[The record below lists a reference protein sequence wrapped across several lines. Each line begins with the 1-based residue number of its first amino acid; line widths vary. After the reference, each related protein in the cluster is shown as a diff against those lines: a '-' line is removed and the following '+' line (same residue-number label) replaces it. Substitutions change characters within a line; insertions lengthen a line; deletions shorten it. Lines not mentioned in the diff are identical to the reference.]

1 MKRVLT
7 LLLSLVMLLSGCA
20 QSKPV
25 SKASSDSSGR
35 PAASVTDSVSESYTP
50 RMTVWKDDVPQY
62 TSLNDTDLLAHVE
75 DLVYRDTVAVL
86 NSADYLVSDV
96 SAVYVSKEYL
106 EELDYNS
113 QSNIYFGYTLDEL
126 DAQFQGKRYVFTLGD
141 NGKTI
146 VQPLETI
153 DDNSTETMLKN
164 VAVGTGVILVCVTV
178 SSVTVTSAPAVS
190 VILAVS
196 AKTGAIG
203 ALSGGAMSGIPAGI
217 IRGIETGS
225 VEEALKTA
233 ALKGSEGFKWG
244 AISGALV
251 GGAKAE
257 TELIKEITQNGL
269 TKAQAVKVQFE
280 SGWPIDTICELHSID
295 EYNVYKAAGLKPV
308 MVNGKTALVQDI
320 DLNFVS
326 ELPDGTVVTN
336 LQRMQKGYAPLDP
349 ATGKYYQLHHIGQK
363 ADGTLAILKE
373 SEHQGNSSILNFAGK
388 DSEINR
394 TAFNKARKEFW
405 QYLGNV
411 VFA

>member
-1 MKRVLT
+1 MKRVLA

-20 QSKPV
+20 QSKPA
-25 SKASSDSSGR
+25 SKASSAS
-35 PAASVTDSVSESYTP
+35 SVTDSVSESYTP
-50 RMTVWKDDVPQY
+50 RMTVWQDDVPQY

-75 DLVYRDTVAVL
+75 DLVYRDTVSAL

-164 VAVGTGVILVCVTV
+164 VAIGTGVILVCVTV

-203 ALSGGAMSGIPAGI
+203 ALSGGAMSGIPAGV
-217 IRGIETGS
+217 IRGIETGN

-251 GGAKAE
+251 GGAKEAAA
-257 TELIKEITQNGL
+257 IKSITQSGL
-269 TKAQAVKVQFE
+269 TMNQAAAVQQK
-280 SGWPIDTICELHSID
+280 SHWPADTISELHSIE
-295 EYNVYKAAGLKPV
+295 EYNVYEKAGLKPV

-336 LQRMQKGYAPLDP
+336 LERMQKGYAPIDP

-373 SEHQGNSSILNFAGK
+373 AEHQGNSSILNFAGK
-388 DSEINR
+388 ESEINR
-394 TAFNKARKEFW
+394 GKFARPRKEFW

>member
-1 MKRVLT
+1 MKRVLA

-20 QSKPV
+20 QSKPA
-25 SKASSDSSGR
+25 SKASSASSGS
-35 PAASVTDSVSESYTP
+35 PADSVTDSVSESYTP
-50 RMTVWKDDVPQY
+50 RMTVWQDDVPQY
-62 TSLNDTDLLAHVE
+62 TSLNDTALLAHVE
-75 DLVYRDTVAVL
+75 DLVYRDTVSAL

-203 ALSGGAMSGIPAGI
+203 ALSGGAMGAIPAGI
-217 IRGIETGS
+217 VKGIQTGNM
-225 VEEALKTA
+225 EEALKAA
-233 ALKGSEGFKWG
+233 ALAGSEGFKWG
-244 AISGALV
+244 AISGALT
-251 GGAKAE
+251 GGAKEAVALKSM
-257 TELIKEITQNGL
+257 TKGGL
-269 TKAQAVKVQFE
+269 TMNQAASIQQT
-280 SGWPIDTICELHSID
+280 SHWPADVISEFHSVD
-295 EYNVYKAAGLKPV
+295 EYKVYEKAGLKPA

-320 DLNFVS
+320 DLNFKS
-326 ELPDGTVVTN
+326 TLPDGTEVTN
-336 LQRMQKGYAPLDP
+336 LERMQRGYAPLDP
-349 ATGKYYQLHHIGQK
+349 ATEKAYQLHHVGQK
-363 ADGTLAILKE
+363 SDGTLAILKE
-373 SEHQGNSSILNFAGK
+373 AEHQGNSSILNFAGK
-388 DSEINR
+388 ESEIDR
-394 TAFNKARKEFW
+394 DAFNKTRKEFW

>member
-1 MKRVLT
+1 MKRVLA

-20 QSKPV
+20 QSKPA
-25 SKASSDSSGR
+25 SKASSASSGS
-35 PAASVTDSVSESYTP
+35 PADSVTDSVSESYTP
-50 RMTVWKDDVPQY
+50 RMTVWQDDVPQY
-62 TSLNDTDLLAHVE
+62 TSLNDTALPAHVE
-75 DLVYRDTVAVL
+75 DLVYRDTVSAL

-96 SAVYVSKEYL
+96 SAVYMSKEYL

-203 ALSGGAMSGIPAGI
+203 ALSGGAMGAIPAGI
-217 IRGIETGS
+217 VKGIQTGNM
-225 VEEALKTA
+225 EEALKAA
-233 ALKGSEGFKWG
+233 ALAGSEGFKWG
-244 AISGALV
+244 AISGSLA
-251 GGAKAE
+251 GGAKEAVALKSM
-257 TELIKEITQNGL
+257 TKGGL
-269 TKAQAVKVQFE
+269 TMNQAASIQRA
-280 SGWPIDTICELHSID
+280 SHWPADVISEFHSVD
-295 EYNVYKAAGLKPV
+295 EYKVYEKAGLKPA

-320 DLNFVS
+320 DLNFKS
-326 ELPDGTVVTN
+326 TLPDGTEVTN
-336 LQRMQKGYAPLDP
+336 LERMQRGYAPLDP
-349 ATGKYYQLHHIGQK
+349 ATEKAYQLHHVGQK
-363 ADGTLAILKE
+363 SDGTLAILKE
-373 SEHQGNSSILNFAGK
+373 AEHQGNSSILNFAGK
-388 DSEINR
+388 ESEIDR
-394 TAFNKARKEFW
+394 DAFNKTRKEFW

>member
-1 MKRVLT
+1 MKRVLA

-20 QSKPV
+20 QSKPT
-25 SKASSDSSGR
+25 SKASSASSGS
-35 PAASVTDSVSESYTP
+35 PADSVTDSVSESYTP
-50 RMTVWKDDVPQY
+50 RMTVWQDDVPQY
-62 TSLNDTDLLAHVE
+62 TSLNDTALLAHVE
-75 DLVYRDTVAVL
+75 DLVYRDTVSAL

-203 ALSGGAMSGIPAGI
+203 ALSGGAMGAIPAGI
-217 IRGIETGS
+217 VKGIQTGNM
-225 VEEALKTA
+225 EEALKAA
-233 ALKGSEGFKWG
+233 ALAGSEGFKWG
-244 AISGALV
+244 AISGALT
-251 GGAKAE
+251 GGAKEAVALKSM
-257 TELIKEITQNGL
+257 TKGGL
-269 TKAQAVKVQFE
+269 TMNQAASIQQT
-280 SGWPIDTICELHSID
+280 SHWPADVISEFHSVD
-295 EYNVYKAAGLKPV
+295 EYKVYEKAGLKPA

-320 DLNFVS
+320 DLNFKS
-326 ELPDGTVVTN
+326 TLPDGTEVTN
-336 LQRMQKGYAPLDP
+336 LERMQRGYAPLDP
-349 ATGKYYQLHHIGQK
+349 ATENAYQLHHVGQK
-363 ADGTLAILKE
+363 SDGTLAILKE
-373 SEHQGNSSILNFAGK
+373 AEHQGNSSILNFAGK
-388 DSEINR
+388 ESEIDR
-394 TAFNKARKEFW
+394 DAFNKTRKEFW

>member
-1 MKRVLT
+1 MKRVLA

-20 QSKPV
+20 QSKPT
-25 SKASSDSSGR
+25 SKASSASSGS
-35 PAASVTDSVSESYTP
+35 PADSVTDSVSESYTP
-50 RMTVWKDDVPQY
+50 RMTVWQDDVPQY
-62 TSLNDTDLLAHVE
+62 TSLNDTALLAHVE
-75 DLVYRDTVAVL
+75 DLVYRDTVSAL

-203 ALSGGAMSGIPAGI
+203 ALSGGAMGAIPAGI
-217 IRGIETGS
+217 VKGIQTGNM
-225 VEEALKTA
+225 EEALKAA
-233 ALKGSEGFKWG
+233 ALAGSEGFKWG
-244 AISGALV
+244 AISGALT
-251 GGAKAE
+251 GGAKEAVALKSM
-257 TELIKEITQNGL
+257 TKGGL
-269 TKAQAVKVQFE
+269 TMNQAASIQQT
-280 SGWPIDTICELHSID
+280 SHWPADVISEFHSVD
-295 EYNVYKAAGLKPV
+295 EYKVYEKAGLKPA

-320 DLNFVS
+320 DLNFKS
-326 ELPDGTVVTN
+326 TLPDGTEVTN
-336 LQRMQKGYAPLDP
+336 LERMQRGYAPLDP
-349 ATGKYYQLHHIGQK
+349 ATEKAYQLHHVGQK
-363 ADGTLAILKE
+363 SDGTLAILKE
-373 SEHQGNSSILNFAGK
+373 AEHQGNSSILNFAGK
-388 DSEINR
+388 ESEIDR
-394 TAFNKARKEFW
+394 DAFNKTRKEFW

>member
-1 MKRVLT
+1 MKRILA
-7 LLLSLVMLLSGCA
+7 LLLSLVMLFSGCA
-20 QSKPV
+20 QSKPA
-25 SKASSDSSGR
+25 SKASSASTGSS
-35 PAASVTDSVSESYTP
+35 AASVTDSVSENHTP
-50 RMTVWKDDVPQY
+50 RMTDWQDDVPQY
-62 TSLNDTDLLAHVE
+62 TSLNDTELLAHVE
-75 DLVYRDTVAVL
+75 DLIYRDTVSAL

-164 VAVGTGVILVCVTV
+164 VAIGTGVILVCVTV

-196 AKTGAIG
+196 AKTGAV
-203 ALSGGAMSGIPAGI
+203 GAMSGIPAGI
-217 IRGIETGS
+217 IRGIETGN

-257 TELIKEITQNGL
+257 SALLKEITKNGL
-269 TKAQAVKVQFE
+269 TKKQAVKVQFE
-280 SGWPIDTICELHSID
+280 SGWPIDTISELHSIE
-295 EYNVYKAAGLKPV
+295 EYNVYKAAGLKPA
-308 MVNGKTALVQDI
+308 MINGKTALVQDI

-336 LQRMQKGYAPLDP
+336 LERMQKGYAPLDP
-349 ATGKYYQLHHIGQK
+349 ATEKAYQLHHIGQK
-363 ADGTLAILKE
+363 SDGTLAILKE
-373 SEHQGNSSILNFAGK
+373 AEHQGNSSILNIAGK
-388 DSEINR
+388 DSEIDRYAFAKTR
-394 TAFNKARKEFW
+394 TEFW
-405 QYLGNV
+405 QYLGNI

>member
-1 MKRVLT
+1 MKRVLA

-20 QSKPV
+20 QSKPA
-25 SKASSDSSGR
+25 SKASSASSGS
-35 PAASVTDSVSESYTP
+35 PADSVTDSVSESYTP

-62 TSLNDTDLLAHVE
+62 TSLNDTALLAHVE
-75 DLVYRDTVAVL
+75 DLVYRDTVSAL

-141 NGKTI
+141 NGKII

-153 DDNSTETMLKN
+153 DDTSTETMLKN
-164 VAVGTGVILVCVTV
+164 VAVDTGVVLVCVTV
-178 SSVTVTSAPAVS
+178 STVTATSAPAVS

-251 GGAKAE
+251 GGAKEAVA
-257 TELIKEITQNGL
+257 IKSMTQTGL
-269 TKAQAVKVQFE
+269 TMNQAAVIQQR
-280 SGWPIDTICELHSID
+280 SHWPADTISELHSIE
-295 EYNVYKAAGLKPV
+295 EYNVYEKAGLKPV

-336 LQRMQKGYAPLDP
+336 LQRMQQGYAPIDP
-349 ATGKYYQLHHIGQK
+349 ATDKYYQLHHIGQK

-373 SEHQGNSSILNFAGK
+373 AEHQGNSSILNFAGK
-388 DSEINR
+388 DSEIDR
-394 TAFNKARKEFW
+394 VAFNKTRKEFW

>member
-1 MKRVLT
+1 MKRVLA

-25 SKASSDSSGR
+25 SKASSDSSGS

-75 DLVYRDTVAVL
+75 DLVYRDTVAAL

-164 VAVGTGVILVCVTV
+164 VVIGTGVILVCVTV

-196 AKTGAIG
+196 AKTSAIG

-217 IRGIETGS
+217 IRGIETGN

-251 GGAKAE
+251 GGAKEVQALKSL
-257 TELIKEITQNGL
+257 TKSGL
-269 TKAQAVKVQFE
+269 TMNQAAAIQQQ
-280 SGWPIDTICELHSID
+280 SHWPADTIAELHSSD
-295 EYNVYKAAGLKPV
+295 EYNVYEKAGLKPA

-349 ATGKYYQLHHIGQK
+349 ATGKYYQLHHIG
-363 ADGTLAILKE
+363 
-373 SEHQGNSSILNFAGK
+373 
-388 DSEINR
+388 
-394 TAFNKARKEFW
+394 
-405 QYLGNV
+405 
-411 VFA
+411 

>member
-1 MKRVLT
+1 MKRVLA

-20 QSKPV
+20 QPKPASKT
-25 SKASSDSSGR
+25 SSASSGS
-35 PAASVTDSVSESYTP
+35 PAASVADSVSESYTP
-50 RMTVWKDDVPQY
+50 RMTVWQDDVPRY

-75 DLVYRDTVAVL
+75 DLVYRDTVSAL

-164 VAVGTGVILVCVTV
+164 VAIGTGVILVCVTV
-178 SSVTVTSAPAVS
+178 SSVTVSSAPAIS

-203 ALSGGAMSGIPAGI
+203 ALSGGAMSGIPAGV
-217 IRGIETGS
+217 IRGIETGN

-233 ALKGSEGFKWG
+233 AMKGSEGFKWG

-251 GGAKAE
+251 GGAKEAAAIKSITQSGLTMNQAAAIQQRSHWPAE
-257 TELIKEITQNGL
+257 TI
-269 TKAQAVKVQFE
+269 
-280 SGWPIDTICELHSID
+280 SELHSIE
-295 EYNVYKAAGLKPV
+295 EYNVYEKAGLKPV

-336 LQRMQKGYAPLDP
+336 LERMQKGYAPIDP
-349 ATGKYYQLHHIGQK
+349 ATEKAYQLHHIGQK
-363 ADGTLAILKE
+363 SDGTLAILKE
-373 SEHQGNSSILNFAGK
+373 AEHQGNSSILNIVGK
-388 DSEINR
+388 DSEIDR
-394 TAFNKARKEFW
+394 YAFGKTRKEFW

>member
-1 MKRVLT
+1 MKRVLA
-7 LLLSLVMLLSGCA
+7 LLLSLVMMLSGCA
-20 QSKPV
+20 QSKPA
-25 SKASSDSSGR
+25 SKASSTSSGS

-50 RMTVWKDDVPQY
+50 RMTVWQDDVPQY
-62 TSLNDTDLLAHVE
+62 TSLNDTALLAHVE
-75 DLVYRDTVAVL
+75 DLVYRDTVSAL

-141 NGKTI
+141 NGKTV

-244 AISGALV
+244 AISGSLV
-251 GGAKAE
+251 GGAKEAVA
-257 TELIKEITQNGL
+257 IKSMTRTGL
-269 TKAQAVKVQFE
+269 TMNQAAAIQQR
-280 SGWPIDTICELHSID
+280 SHWPADTISELHSIE
-295 EYNVYKAAGLKPV
+295 EYNVYEKAGLKPV

-336 LQRMQKGYAPLDP
+336 LQRMQQGYAPIDP

-373 SEHQGNSSILNFAGK
+373 AEHQGNSSILNFAGK

-394 TAFNKARKEFW
+394 AAFNKTRKEFW

>member
-1 MKRVLT
+1 MKRVLA

-20 QSKPV
+20 QSKPA
-25 SKASSDSSGR
+25 SKASSASSGS

-50 RMTVWKDDVPQY
+50 RMTVWQDDVPQY
-62 TSLNDTDLLAHVE
+62 TSLNDTNLLAHVE
-75 DLVYRDTVAVL
+75 DLVYRDTVASL

-164 VAVGTGVILVCVTV
+164 VAIGTGVILVCVTV

-203 ALSGGAMSGIPAGI
+203 ALSGGAMSGIPAGV
-217 IRGIETGS
+217 IRGIETGN

-251 GGAKAE
+251 GGAKEAAA
-257 TELIKEITQNGL
+257 IKSITQSGL
-269 TKAQAVKVQFE
+269 TMNQAAAVQKK
-280 SGWPIDTICELHSID
+280 SHWPADTISELHSIE
-295 EYNVYKAAGLKPV
+295 EYNVYEKAGLKPV

-320 DLNFVS
+320 DLNFKS

-349 ATGKYYQLHHIGQK
+349 ATGKYYQLHHVGQK

-373 SEHQGNSSILNFAGK
+373 AEHQGNSSILNFADK

-394 TAFNKARKEFW
+394 TAFNKTRKEFW
-405 QYLGNV
+405 KYLGNV

>member
-1 MKRVLT
+1 MKRVLA

-20 QSKPV
+20 QSKPA
-25 SKASSDSSGR
+25 SKASSASSGS
-35 PAASVTDSVSESYTP
+35 PADSVTNSVSESYTP
-50 RMTVWKDDVPQY
+50 RMTVWQDDVPQY
-62 TSLNDTDLLAHVE
+62 TSLNDTALLAHVE
-75 DLVYRDTVAVL
+75 DLVYRDTVSAL

-203 ALSGGAMSGIPAGI
+203 ALSGGAMGAIPAGI
-217 IRGIETGS
+217 VKGIQTGNM
-225 VEEALKTA
+225 EEALKA
-233 ALKGSEGFKWG
+233 ATLAGSEGFKWG
-244 AISGALV
+244 AISGSLA
-251 GGAKAE
+251 GGAKEAVALKSM
-257 TELIKEITQNGL
+257 TKGGL
-269 TKAQAVKVQFE
+269 TMNQAASIQQT
-280 SGWPIDTICELHSID
+280 SHWPADVISEFHSVD
-295 EYNVYKAAGLKPV
+295 EYKVYEKAGLKPA

-320 DLNFVS
+320 DLNFKS
-326 ELPDGTVVTN
+326 TLPDGTEVTN
-336 LQRMQKGYAPLDP
+336 LERMQRGYAPLDP
-349 ATGKYYQLHHIGQK
+349 ATENAYQLHHVGQK
-363 ADGTLAILKE
+363 SDGTLAILKE
-373 SEHQGNSSILNFAGK
+373 AEHQGNSSILNFAGK
-388 DSEINR
+388 ESEIDR
-394 TAFNKARKEFW
+394 DAFNKTRKEFW

>member
-1 MKRVLT
+1 MKRVLA

-20 QSKPV
+20 QSKPA
-25 SKASSDSSGR
+25 SKASSAS
-35 PAASVTDSVSESYTP
+35 SVTDSVSESYTP
-50 RMTVWKDDVPQY
+50 CMTVWQDDVPQY

-75 DLVYRDTVAVL
+75 DLVYRDTVSAL

-153 DDNSTETMLKN
+153 DDNSTGTMLKN
-164 VAVGTGVILVCVTV
+164 VAIGTGVILVCVTV

-203 ALSGGAMSGIPAGI
+203 ALSGGAMSGIPAGV
-217 IRGIETGS
+217 IRGIETGN

-251 GGAKAE
+251 GGAKEAAA
-257 TELIKEITQNGL
+257 IKSITQSGL
-269 TKAQAVKVQFE
+269 TMNQAAAVQQK
-280 SGWPIDTICELHSID
+280 SHWPADTISELHSIE
-295 EYNVYKAAGLKPV
+295 EYNVYEKAGLKPV

-320 DLNFVS
+320 DLNFKS

-349 ATGKYYQLHHIGQK
+349 ATGKYYQLHHVGQK

-373 SEHQGNSSILNFAGK
+373 AEHQGNSSILNFAGK
-388 DSEINR
+388 DSEIDR
-394 TAFNKARKEFW
+394 YAFGKTRKEFW

>member
-1 MKRVLT
+1 MKRVLA

-20 QSKPV
+20 QSKPA
-25 SKASSDSSGR
+25 SKASSAS
-35 PAASVTDSVSESYTP
+35 SVTDSVSESYTP
-50 RMTVWKDDVPQY
+50 RMTVWQDDVPQY

-75 DLVYRDTVAVL
+75 DLVYRDTVSAL

-153 DDNSTETMLKN
+153 DDNTTETMLKN
-164 VAVGTGVILVCVTV
+164 VAIGTGVILVCVTV

-203 ALSGGAMSGIPAGI
+203 ALSGGAMSGIPAGV
-217 IRGIETGS
+217 IRGIETGN

-269 TKAQAVKVQFE
+269 TKAQAVKIQFE

-326 ELPDGTVVTN
+326 ELSDGTVVTN
-336 LQRMQKGYAPLDP
+336 LERMQKGYAPIDP

-373 SEHQGNSSILNFAGK
+373 AEHQGNSSILNFAGK
-388 DSEINR
+388 ESEINR
-394 TAFNKARKEFW
+394 GKFARPRKEFW

>member
-1 MKRVLT
+1 MKRVLA

-25 SKASSDSSGR
+25 SKASSASSGS
-35 PAASVTDSVSESYTP
+35 PAASVTDSLSESYTP

-75 DLVYRDTVAVL
+75 DLVYRDTVSSL

-203 ALSGGAMSGIPAGI
+203 ALSGSAISGIPAGI

-349 ATGKYYQLHHIGQK
+349 ATEKAYQLHHVGQK
-363 ADGTLAILKE
+363 SDGTLAILKE
-373 SEHQGNSSILNFAGK
+373 AEHQGNSSILNTAGK
-388 DSEINR
+388 VSEIDR
-394 TAFNKARKEFW
+394 GKFAKPRKEFW

>member
-1 MKRVLT
+1 MKRVLA

-20 QSKPV
+20 QSKPA
-25 SKASSDSSGR
+25 SKASSAS
-35 PAASVTDSVSESYTP
+35 SVTDSVSESYTP
-50 RMTVWKDDVPQY
+50 RMTVWQDDVPQY

-75 DLVYRDTVAVL
+75 DLVYRDTVSAL

-153 DDNSTETMLKN
+153 DDNTTETMLKN
-164 VAVGTGVILVCVTV
+164 VAIGTGVILVCVTV

-203 ALSGGAMSGIPAGI
+203 ALSGGAMSGISAGV
-217 IRGIETGS
+217 IRGIETGN

-233 ALKGSEGFKWG
+233 ARKGSEGFKWG

-251 GGAKAE
+251 GGAKEAAA
-257 TELIKEITQNGL
+257 IKSITQSGL
-269 TKAQAVKVQFE
+269 TMNQAAAVQQK
-280 SGWPIDTICELHSID
+280 SHWPADTISELHSIE
-295 EYNVYKAAGLKPV
+295 EYNVYEKAGLKPV

-336 LQRMQKGYAPLDP
+336 LERMQKGYAPIDP

-373 SEHQGNSSILNFAGK
+373 AEHQGNSSILNFAGK
-388 DSEINR
+388 ESEINR
-394 TAFNKARKEFW
+394 GKFARPRKEFW

>member
-1 MKRVLT
+1 MKRVLA

-20 QSKPV
+20 QSKPA
-25 SKASSDSSGR
+25 SKTSSASSGS
-35 PAASVTDSVSESYTP
+35 PAASVADSVSESYTP
-50 RMTVWKDDVPQY
+50 RMTVWQDDVPQY
-62 TSLNDTDLLAHVE
+62 TSLNDTNLLAHVE
-75 DLVYRDTVAVL
+75 DLVYRDTVSSL

-164 VAVGTGVILVCVTV
+164 VAIGTGVILVCVTV
-178 SSVTVTSAPAVS
+178 SSVTVSSAPAIS

-203 ALSGGAMSGIPAGI
+203 ALSGGAMSGIPAGV
-217 IRGIETGS
+217 IRGIETGN

-233 ALKGSEGFKWG
+233 AMKGSEGFKWG

-251 GGAKAE
+251 GGAKEAAAIKSITQSGLTMNQAAAIQQRSHWPAE
-257 TELIKEITQNGL
+257 TI
-269 TKAQAVKVQFE
+269 
-280 SGWPIDTICELHSID
+280 SELHSIE
-295 EYNVYKAAGLKPV
+295 EYNVYEKAGLKPV

-336 LQRMQKGYAPLDP
+336 LERMQKGYAPIDP
-349 ATGKYYQLHHIGQK
+349 ATEKAYQLHHIGQK
-363 ADGTLAILKE
+363 SDGTLAILKE
-373 SEHQGNSSILNFAGK
+373 AEHQGNSSILNIVGK
-388 DSEINR
+388 DSEIDR
-394 TAFNKARKEFW
+394 YAFGKTRKEFW

>member
-1 MKRVLT
+1 MKRVLA

-20 QSKPV
+20 QSKPA
-25 SKASSDSSGR
+25 SKASSASSGS
-35 PAASVTDSVSESYTP
+35 PADSVTDSVSESYTP
-50 RMTVWKDDVPQY
+50 RMTVWQDDVPQY
-62 TSLNDTDLLAHVE
+62 TSLNDTALLAHVE
-75 DLVYRDTVAVL
+75 DLVYRDTVSAL

-96 SAVYVSKEYL
+96 SAAYVSKEYL
-106 EELDYNS
+106 EELSYNS

-203 ALSGGAMSGIPAGI
+203 ALSGGAMGAIPAGI
-217 IRGIETGS
+217 VKGIQTGNM
-225 VEEALKTA
+225 EEALKAA
-233 ALKGSEGFKWG
+233 ALAGSEGFKWG
-244 AISGALV
+244 AISGALT
-251 GGAKAE
+251 GGAKEAAALKSM
-257 TELIKEITQNGL
+257 TKGGL
-269 TKAQAVKVQFE
+269 TMNQAASIQRA
-280 SGWPIDTICELHSID
+280 SHWPADVISEFHSVD
-295 EYNVYKAAGLKPV
+295 EYKVYEKAGLKPA

-320 DLNFVS
+320 DLNFKS
-326 ELPDGTVVTN
+326 ALPDGTEVTN
-336 LQRMQKGYAPLDP
+336 LERMQRGYAPLDP
-349 ATGKYYQLHHIGQK
+349 ATEKAYQLHHVGQK

-373 SEHQGNSSILNFAGK
+373 AEHQGNSSILNFAGK
-388 DSEINR
+388 ESEIDR
-394 TAFNKARKEFW
+394 DAFNKTRKEFW

>member
-1 MKRVLT
+1 MKRILA
-7 LLLSLVMLLSGCA
+7 LLLGLSMLLSGCA
-20 QSKPV
+20 QSKPTSKV
-25 SKASSDSSGR
+25 SPVSSENS
-35 PAASVTDSVSESYTP
+35 AAAVTDSASEGYTS

-62 TSLNDTDLLAHVE
+62 SSLNDTGLLVHME
-75 DLVYRDTVAVL
+75 DLVYRDTISSL

-106 EELDYNS
+106 EELSYNS

-153 DDNSTETMLKN
+153 ADNSTETMLKN
-164 VAVGTGVILVCVTV
+164 VAIGTGIILISVTV
-178 SSVTVTSAPAVS
+178 SSVTATSAPAVS

-203 ALSGGAMSGIPAGI
+203 ALSGSAISGIPAGI
-217 IRGIETGS
+217 IRGIQTGS
-225 VEEALKTA
+225 MEEALKTA
-233 ALKGSEGFKWG
+233 TMKGSEGFKWG

-269 TKAQAVKVQFE
+269 TKTQAVKIQFE

-295 EYNVYKAAGLKPV
+295 EYNVYKSAGLKPV

-326 ELPDGTVVTN
+326 ELPDGTTVTN
-336 LQRMQKGYAPLDP
+336 LERMQKGYAPLDP
-349 ATGKYYQLHHIGQK
+349 ATEKAYQLHHVGQK
-363 ADGTLAILKE
+363 SDGTLAILKE
-373 SEHQGNSSILNFAGK
+373 AEHQGNSSVLNIAGK
-388 DSEINR
+388 ESEIDR
-394 TAFNKARKEFW
+394 DAFNKTRKEFW
-405 QYLGNV
+405 KYLGNV

>member
-1 MKRVLT
+1 MKRVLA

-20 QSKPV
+20 QSKPA
-25 SKASSDSSGR
+25 SKASSAS
-35 PAASVTDSVSESYTP
+35 SVTDSVSESYTP
-50 RMTVWKDDVPQY
+50 RMTVWQDDVPQY

-75 DLVYRDTVAVL
+75 DLVYRDTVSAL

-106 EELDYNS
+106 EEMDYNS

-164 VAVGTGVILVCVTV
+164 VAIGTGVILVCVTV

-203 ALSGGAMSGIPAGI
+203 ALSGGAMSGIPAGV
-217 IRGIETGS
+217 IRGIETGN

-251 GGAKAE
+251 GGAKEAAA
-257 TELIKEITQNGL
+257 IKSITQSGL
-269 TKAQAVKVQFE
+269 TMNQAAAVQQK
-280 SGWPIDTICELHSID
+280 SHWPADTISELHSIE
-295 EYNVYKAAGLKPV
+295 EYNVYEKAGLKPV

-326 ELPDGTVVTN
+326 ELSDGTVVTN
-336 LQRMQKGYAPLDP
+336 LERMQKGYAPIDP

-373 SEHQGNSSILNFAGK
+373 AEHQGNSSILNFAGK
-388 DSEINR
+388 ESEINR
-394 TAFNKARKEFW
+394 GKFARPRKEFW

>member
-1 MKRVLT
+1 MKRVLA

-20 QSKPV
+20 QSKPA
-25 SKASSDSSGR
+25 SKASSASSGS
-35 PAASVTDSVSESYTP
+35 PADSVTDSVSESYTP
-50 RMTVWKDDVPQY
+50 RMTVWQDDVPQY
-62 TSLNDTDLLAHVE
+62 TSLNDTALLAHVE
-75 DLVYRDTVAVL
+75 DLVYRDTVSAL

-203 ALSGGAMSGIPAGI
+203 ALSGGAMGAIPAGI
-217 IRGIETGS
+217 VKGIQTGNM
-225 VEEALKTA
+225 EEALKAA
-233 ALKGSEGFKWG
+233 ALAGSEGFKWG
-244 AISGALV
+244 AISGSLA
-251 GGAKAE
+251 GGAKEAVALKSM
-257 TELIKEITQNGL
+257 TKRGL
-269 TKAQAVKVQFE
+269 TMNQAASIQRA
-280 SGWPIDTICELHSID
+280 SHWPADVISEFHSVD
-295 EYNVYKAAGLKPV
+295 EYKVYEKAGLKPA

-320 DLNFVS
+320 DLNFKS
-326 ELPDGTVVTN
+326 TLPDGTEVTN
-336 LQRMQKGYAPLDP
+336 LERMQRGYAPLDP
-349 ATGKYYQLHHIGQK
+349 ATEKAYQLHHVGQK
-363 ADGTLAILKE
+363 SDGTLAILKE
-373 SEHQGNSSILNFAGK
+373 AEHQGNSSILNFAGK
-388 DSEINR
+388 ESEIDR
-394 TAFNKARKEFW
+394 DAFNKTRKEFW

>member
-1 MKRVLT
+1 MKRVLA

-20 QSKPV
+20 QSKPA
-25 SKASSDSSGR
+25 SKASSASSGS

-50 RMTVWKDDVPQY
+50 RMTVWQDDVPQY
-62 TSLNDTDLLAHVE
+62 TSLNDTALLAHVE
-75 DLVYRDTVAVL
+75 DLVYRDTVSSL

-164 VAVGTGVILVCVTV
+164 VAIGTGVILVCVTV
-178 SSVTVTSAPAVS
+178 SSVTATSAPAVS

-203 ALSGGAMSGIPAGI
+203 ALSGGAMSGIPAGV
-217 IRGIETGS
+217 IRGIETGN

-257 TELIKEITQNGL
+257 SVLLKEITKNGL
-269 TKAQAVKVQFE
+269 TKTQAVKVQFE
-280 SGWPIDTICELHSID
+280 SGWPIDTISELHSIE
-295 EYNVYKAAGLKPV
+295 EYNVYKAAGLKPAI
-308 MVNGKTALVQDI
+308 VNGKTALVQDI

-336 LQRMQKGYAPLDP
+336 LERMQKGYAPLDP
-349 ATGKYYQLHHIGQK
+349 ATEKAYQLHHIGQK
-363 ADGTLAILKE
+363 SDGTLAILKE
-373 SEHQGNSSILNFAGK
+373 ADHQGNSSILNIAGK
-388 DSEINR
+388 DSEIDR
-394 TAFNKARKEFW
+394 YAFGKTRKEFW

>member
-1 MKRVLT
+1 MKRVLA

-20 QSKPV
+20 QSKPA
-25 SKASSDSSGR
+25 SKASSAS
-35 PAASVTDSVSESYTP
+35 SVTDSVSESYTP
-50 RMTVWKDDVPQY
+50 RMTVWQDDVPQY

-75 DLVYRDTVAVL
+75 DLVYRDTVSAL

-164 VAVGTGVILVCVTV
+164 VAIGTGVILVCVTV

-203 ALSGGAMSGIPAGI
+203 ALSGGAMSGIPAGV
-217 IRGIETGS
+217 IRGIETGN

-269 TKAQAVKVQFE
+269 TKAQAVKIQFE

-326 ELPDGTVVTN
+326 ELSDGTVVTN
-336 LQRMQKGYAPLDP
+336 LERMQKGYAPIDP

-373 SEHQGNSSILNFAGK
+373 AEHQGNSSILNFAGK
-388 DSEINR
+388 ESEINR
-394 TAFNKARKEFW
+394 GKFARPRKEFW

>member
-1 MKRVLT
+1 MKRVLA

-20 QSKPV
+20 QSKPA
-25 SKASSDSSGR
+25 SKASSASADS
-35 PAASVTDSVSESYTP
+35 PATTVTDSVSESYTP

-75 DLVYRDTVAVL
+75 DLVYRDTVAAL

-153 DDNSTETMLKN
+153 DDTATETMLKN
-164 VAVGTGVILVCVTV
+164 VAVGTGVVLVCVTV
-178 SSVTVTSAPAVS
+178 STVTATSAPAVS
-190 VILAVS
+190 MILAVS

-217 IRGIETGS
+217 VRGIETGS

-251 GGAKAE
+251 GGAKEAVA
-257 TELIKEITQNGL
+257 IKSMTQTGL
-269 TKAQAVKVQFE
+269 TMNQAAVIQQR
-280 SGWPIDTICELHSID
+280 SRWPADTISELHSIE
-295 EYNVYKAAGLKPV
+295 EYNVYEKAGLKPV

-336 LQRMQKGYAPLDP
+336 LQRMQQGYAPIDP

-388 DSEINR
+388 DSEIDR
-394 TAFNKARKEFW
+394 VAFNKTRKEFW

>member
-1 MKRVLT
+1 MKRVLA

-20 QSKPV
+20 QSKPA
-25 SKASSDSSGR
+25 SKASSASSGS

-50 RMTVWKDDVPQY
+50 RMTVWQDDVPQY

-75 DLVYRDTVAVL
+75 DLVYRDTVSAL

-164 VAVGTGVILVCVTV
+164 VAIGTGVILVCVTV
-178 SSVTVTSAPAVS
+178 SSVTATSAPAVS

-203 ALSGGAMSGIPAGI
+203 ALSGGAMSGIPAGV
-217 IRGIETGS
+217 IRGIETGN

-251 GGAKAE
+251 GGAKEAAA
-257 TELIKEITQNGL
+257 IKSITQSGL
-269 TKAQAVKVQFE
+269 TMNQAAAVQQK
-280 SGWPIDTICELHSID
+280 SHWPADTISELHSIE
-295 EYNVYKAAGLKPV
+295 EYNVYEKAGLKPV

-320 DLNFVS
+320 DLNFKS

-349 ATGKYYQLHHIGQK
+349 ATGKYYQLHHVGQK

-373 SEHQGNSSILNFAGK
+373 AEHQGNSSILNFAGK
-388 DSEINR
+388 DSEIDR
-394 TAFNKARKEFW
+394 YAFGKTRKEFW

>member
-1 MKRVLT
+1 MKRVLA
-7 LLLSLVMLLSGCA
+7 LLLSLVLLLSGCA
-20 QSKPV
+20 QSKPAT
-25 SKASSDSSGR
+25 KASSVSSGS

-50 RMTVWKDDVPQY
+50 RMTVWQDDVPQY

-75 DLVYRDTVAVL
+75 DLVYRDTVASL

-153 DDNSTETMLKN
+153 DDNSTGTMLKN
-164 VAVGTGVILVCVTV
+164 VAIGTGVILVCVTV

-203 ALSGGAMSGIPAGI
+203 ALSGGAMSGIPAGV
-217 IRGIETGS
+217 IRGIETGN

-251 GGAKAE
+251 GGAKEVQALKSL
-257 TELIKEITQNGL
+257 TKSGL
-269 TKAQAVKVQFE
+269 TMNQAATIQQQ
-280 SGWPIDTICELHSID
+280 SHWPADTIAELHSSD
-295 EYNVYKAAGLKPV
+295 EYNVYEKAGLKPV

-336 LQRMQKGYAPLDP
+336 LERMQKGYAPLDP
-349 ATGKYYQLHHIGQK
+349 ATEKAYQLHHIGQK
-363 ADGTLAILKE
+363 SDGTLAILKE
-373 SEHQGNSSILNFAGK
+373 AEHQGNSSILNIAGK
-388 DSEINR
+388 DSEIDR
-394 TAFNKARKEFW
+394 YAFGKTRKEFW